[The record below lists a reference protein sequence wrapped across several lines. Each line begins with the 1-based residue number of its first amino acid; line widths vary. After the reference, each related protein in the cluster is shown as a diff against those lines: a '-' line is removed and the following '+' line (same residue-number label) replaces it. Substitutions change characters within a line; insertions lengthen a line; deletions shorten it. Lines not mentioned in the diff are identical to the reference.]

1 MTAFYKFVVNG
12 YLEGVGTNG
21 GDDVDAITEPEFD
34 ALKTLIC
41 SKPEAPS
48 GYVYRL
54 RADTLEWELV
64 EEPDEADDAEALEI
78 LFGGEA

>member
-1 MTAFYKFVVNG
+1 MTELYKFIVNG

-21 GDDVDAITEPEFD
+21 GNDVDAITESEYD
-34 ALKTLIC
+34 ALKALIC
-41 SKPEAPS
+41 SKPEAPD

-64 EEPDEADDAEALEI
+64 EESDAAGAEV
-78 LFGGEA
+78 